1 MSDVFLSTNVRTSER
16 PVVPSHASHAALP
29 RSLLVH
35 QGSRGGGRGCRA
47 FVLPSISDG
56 RGAKEV
62 VFRATG
68 NHATEATSGST
79 DHGRRQHPAGRR
91 GGVGQPVAFSSDD
104 GGGNGGRAAP
114 QDAEARPRMDLP
126 PEAGVENNYFKPSIA
141 SCK

>member
-16 PVVPSHASHAALP
+16 PVVPSHAHMP
-29 RSLLVH
+29 RSLAPF
-35 QGSRGGGRGCRA
+35 SFIRGAEGGRGCRV